1 MINDNYIK
9 ENCFRNTG
17 AINTMKVNKLM
28 EKYPCLKTYLE
39 IRYNDIPSELF
50 SYKEV
55 LLRIKNNVE

>member
-50 SYKEV
+50 SYK
-55 LLRIKNNVE
+55 